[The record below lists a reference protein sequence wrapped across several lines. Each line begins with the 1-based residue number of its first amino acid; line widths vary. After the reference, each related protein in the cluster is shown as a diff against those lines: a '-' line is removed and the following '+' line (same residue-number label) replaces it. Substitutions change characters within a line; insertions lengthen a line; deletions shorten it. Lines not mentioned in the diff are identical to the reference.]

1 MPSPADSVMTL
12 IENNQ
17 PTRQD
22 DTPNRFK
29 LIDEKSGDAY
39 PATRR
44 ASHAIARPFVENT
57 APVETTPTQER
68 PISNDNSAEHTIDP
82 TSTRVID
89 IETAPLNEVDRI
101 TQFANTVAAATLNVV
116 ELHNAK
122 FPNDQ
127 RKGFRYETPPR
138 SGHWHEIQ
146 IKETK
151 KIKGDPGR
159 NVYIIEM
166 TPLEPG
172 TDPRQ
177 AKKKSEGVLVLK
189 VEDASPKITQVVG
202 RASVNVTG
210 CGIIEEKGR
219 RRQIIRAEEV
229 EEKLLKNAPLPAK
242 PAPVAP
248 QAARPNGQ
256 AQPIA
261 NPTANPTA
269 INNPTAAPANP
280 TAVPNVAETP
290 EALNARNTPT
300 RAQITEILSRRDID
314 VTDIDLELLAARGL
328 ADQRT
333 MMRLQKEYN
342 NPNVA
347 PARLLPLAQ
356 QIYEVRAQ
364 MIEVET
370 KRRNVIDALINYD
383 PAQDRLQ
390 RGPRTTLPPAQTPP
404 AVPQSVPQATA
415 QNPTANAEP
424 TPTTPPV
431 VQQPRPQKQPTQT
444 TPPIVQAPKP
454 TAPPE
459 RLGEP
464 KNIKPEQNATKSKV
478 EQQAILADKKLTAIS
493 KRLDVFADK
502 LTNDEFNDIDGYI
515 RQPLPQDPYK
525 VLTALNRQVLVLE
538 YIEARLANREQF
550 NLSVDALV
558 QDALRANPTMAPAEI
573 ANLRNLQQRI
583 TYAEINTGDFT
594 DFMSEIYRRTRK
606 PKQQQAPQQTTPPA
620 QPTAAKPNGK
630 PNAKPNAPKP
640 NNNSS
645 TSSAPHRPQ
654 LINPLTRKPNANTG
668 GPKKP
673 IVIPAPQNKIQDQ
686 RDNRPNRPPFR
697 QWDPSA
703 KK

>member
-12 IENNQ
+12 IEN
-17 PTRQD
+17 PSSRQD

-29 LIDEKSGDAY
+29 LIDEESGDAY
-39 PATRR
+39 PVNRR
-44 ASHAIARPFVENT
+44 PSPIARPFVENT

-116 ELHNAK
+116 ELHNSK

-177 AKKKSEGVLVLK
+177 AKKKNEGVLVLK

-210 CGIIEEKGR
+210 CGIIEEKGK

-256 AQPIA
+256 AQPA
-261 NPTANPTA
+261 VTNPTANPTA
-269 INNPTAAPANP
+269 VNNPTAAPANP
-280 TAVPNVAETP
+280 TAVPNVAEAP

-502 LTNDEFNDIDGYI
+502 LTDDEFNDIDDYI

-525 VLTALNRQVLVLE
+525 ILTALNRQVLVLE

-606 PKQQQAPQQTTPPA
+606 PKQQQAPQQKSPLTGKPANQQTTPPA

-630 PNAKPNAPKP
+630 PNE
-640 NNNSS
+640 
-645 TSSAPHRPQ
+645 PHRPQ
-654 LINPLTRKPNANTG
+654 LVNPLTRKPNANTG
-668 GPKKP
+668 PKKP
-673 IVIPAPQNKIQDQ
+673 IALPNTPNKVQDP
-686 RDNRPNRPPFR
+686 RDNRSPVYR